1 MKIMVFW
8 NNTDAEELVIAEGIV
23 QAKQKH
29 FKDYFQSVDT
39 CRISA
44 ENKSDTEL
52 PGCINA
58 LTEAFRFA
66 QENDIEFGIFSNSAT
81 WILDGH
87 KLRQLL
93 EQKQVQGMAFSLRV
107 GDITGKAVKF
117 GSRLPFID
125 DNFIIFNTKRCNE
138 LGVFDGLR
146 LKKFT
151 SHFEGWGGNHASLFS
166 FFEACVPYGD
176 IYIYSDGSDCQGL
189 FGDRCNFYP
198 STYLYS
204 HKYGFLSSNPQID
217 FRIHSLRAE
226 LLHSL
231 GFNETAGIR
240 EYIVRHKI
248 DSGNFYFDQG
258 VPFLK
263 EIILKRITKNMIEK
277 GRNSFNKVNYEFK
290 KNYDRVGRY

>member
-1 MKIMVFW
+1 MKITVFW
-8 NNTDAEELVIAEGIV
+8 NKTDAEELVIAEGIV
-23 QAKQKH
+23 QAKQKN

-44 ENKSDTEL
+44 ENKCDTDL

-58 LTEAFRFA
+58 LTEAFRCA

-125 DNFIIFNTKRCNE
+125 DNFIIFNTKRCDE
-138 LGVFDGLR
+138 LGIFDGLR
-146 LKKFT
+146 LKNVT
-151 SHFEGWGGNHASLFS
+151 SHFEEWGGNHASLFS

-217 FRIHSLRAE
+217 FRIHPLRAE
-226 LLHSL
+226 LLHRS
-231 GFNETAGIR
+231 GFSEVPGIK
-240 EYIVRHKI
+240 EYIVRYKI
-248 DSGNFYFDQG
+248 GSDNFYFDQNI
-258 VPFLK
+258 PFLK
-263 EIILKRITKNMIEK
+263 EKVLKRIAKKLIEK
-277 GRNSFNKVNYEFK
+277 GENSFRMINYEFK
-290 KNYDRVGRY
+290 KGYSKAGRY